1 MLALLVCTFAAALVE
16 PGYQAAGGHDG
27 VAVYVGD
34 DRRVVELAAV
44 GVVAAPPTEVLEA
57 LLAYDHHPRIAPR
70 LQESTV
76 LSSEEDELVVYQ
88 RLRLPVALDRDY
100 TLRVRVTRGPVTS
113 LYFRI
118 APAEGPPP
126 RKHVVRMAMLE
137 GRWDLQ
143 PIGDGRSTRAIYH
156 VRMDFGG
163 SLPRGL
169 VRSGAARELPD
180 LFLGYARLVSEARAG
195 ERR

>member
-1 MLALLVCTFAAALVE
+1 MLALLLYAITALLPE

-27 VAVYVGD
+27 VAVYVGG

-44 GVVAAPPTEVLEA
+44 GVVQAPPAEVLEA
-57 LLAYDHHPRIAPR
+57 LLAYDHHPRIASR
-70 LQESTV
+70 LQESTI
-76 LSSEEDELVVYQ
+76 LSAEDGELIVYQ
-88 RLRLPVALDRDY
+88 RLRLPIAHDRDY
-100 TLRVRVTRGPVTS
+100 TLRVRFRRGPAAS
-113 LYFRI
+113 LQFRV

-126 RKHVVRMAMLE
+126 RKHVVRMAVLE

-143 PIGDGRSTRAIYH
+143 PIGDGRATRAIYH

-163 SLPRGL
+163 ALPKGM

-180 LFLGYARLVSEARAG
+180 LFLGYARLVAEARA
-195 ERR
+195 EVRR